1 MRVTMSP
8 EHVWSAE
15 EFYADLLGRVHAF
28 ETLSRDYAVAGADVA
43 AVISQWGAD
52 VANLQAAAWER
63 IVVVSRSPQGPLF
76 DIGSKAIAGMH
87 TLTDAMGQPYLSAKS
102 LIEAA
107 REAMV
112 GAIGEDLGAEVRGRF
127 GPIEHLDRVPAPR
140 GQQLADAAARRL
152 GGLAPQTFVVA
163 RRAAAQE
170 RMQLAKA
177 APTGRSEAIS
187 AAYEADMLTLE
198 AYLVESAVLVG
209 DEFLL
214 TVQLRWDFATTAV
227 TRLASV
233 PDDVVDASSLVRH
246 TLVRSLGS
254 GDGRRLERTW
264 LPLPARL

>member
-1 MRVTMSP
+1 MSP
-8 EHVWSAE
+8 EQVWSAE
-15 EFYADLLGRVHAF
+15 AFYADLLGRVHAF
-28 ETLSRDYAVAGADVA
+28 ESLSRNYADAGDDVA

-87 TLTDAMGQPYLSAKS
+87 TLTDALGQPYLSAKS
-102 LIEAA
+102 LVEAA
-107 REAMV
+107 RDAMV

-127 GPIEHLDRVPAPR
+127 GTIEHLDRVPAPR
-140 GQQLADAAARRL
+140 GQQLTEAAERRL
-152 GGLAPQTFVVA
+152 GGLAPQAFVVA
-163 RRAAAQE
+163 RRAAAHT
-170 RMQLAKA
+170 RMEQAVA
-177 APTGRSEAIS
+177 TSAGRSEAIA

-209 DEFLL
+209 DECLL

-233 PDDVVDASSLVRH
+233 PDDVIAATSLVRH

-264 LPLPARL
+264 LPLPQQG